1 MQIYV
6 DAHAEHDGNGTK
18 QLPFKR
24 IQEAAAIAR
33 PGDLVKVMPG
43 VYRESVDPH
52 FAGTKDKPILYQ
64 AVKQNLTIIT
74 GAEKVDDW
82 EPVGVDVWRTVIA
95 NQRFG
100 KYNPYTIHVQTDSDF
115 QHTGEVFLNNR
126 ALYEV
131 DSLAKVKAPQMGA
144 IDQNPDRQYVWYTC
158 QDQKMNTTVIYANFQ
173 GKDPN
178 RSNVEVTFRET
189 CFYPSKHRL
198 TFWYSPASP

>member
-24 IQEAAAIAR
+24 IQEAATIAR

-43 VYRESVDPH
+43 VYRESVDPR
-52 FAGTKDKPILYQ
+52 FAGTKNKPILYQ

-100 KYNPYTIHVQTDSDF
+100 KYNPYTTHV
-115 QHTGEVFLNNR
+115 
-126 ALYEV
+126 
-131 DSLAKVKAPQMGA
+131 
-144 IDQNPDRQYVWYTC
+144 
-158 QDQKMNTTVIYANFQ
+158 
-173 GKDPN
+173 
-178 RSNVEVTFRET
+178 RS
-189 CFYPSKHRL
+189 
-198 TFWYSPASP
+198 